1 MKTKNKIFLSLV
13 TIMFLSSSSFAD
25 ENKNDLGEVEVIN
38 DNITENSDSYT
49 MDFMRSATKLNLPV
63 LNTPQSISVI
73 TSQQM
78 EDFNLN
84 TLNDVLDN
92 TTGIEVQR
100 MESDRT
106 QYTSRGF
113 NITNFLIDGVGSS
126 LADNYIY
133 GNVDMFLYD
142 HVEVTRGATGLS
154 SNHGDPSASINMVRK
169 RPTKDFQASTK
180 ISLGSWNKKRL
191 EVDVSNSLN
200 DDKSIRARVMGAIE
214 DTKSHLD
221 RNESKLH
228 VFSAIIDGDIN
239 DNNKVTLGIK
249 SAKNDVK
256 GTQQGGFN
264 STDLQAKNYDISTN
278 AAPDWSY
285 RNTDSKEI
293 FLDLDSILSDKWKLK
308 TSYRKENNEGENHV
322 GIFTANTLTT
332 SMLYNSKT
340 DADLFDVTLNGSYTL
355 FDNEHEVVFSANY
368 IKQKYT
374 LDVWMDFTDYAI
386 DFNTWDGSTSS
397 RTYAVDPNSVTD
409 WTLTEKSFSAANNFN
424 ITNSLSVL
432 LGGKFSRYEKEGLS
446 YSKDF
451 SQKDNSVFTPYA
463 SLIYKI
469 NDNISAYT
477 SYTTTF
483 NPQDKIDAQENQLD
497 PEEGIN
503 YEAGIKSSFFEEAL
517 NSSFAVFRSKK
528 DNVADEAGKLSDGV
542 TSYYK
547 GEDGVVSQGYEI
559 EVSGKLSDNI
569 NASLGYT
576 KLSIKDKDGKDYN
589 TYIPRK
595 MINAAV
601 SYSPTQVKGLKVGV
615 SANWKSAAYHSI
627 APDVVQRSYTIFNLM
642 SSYAI
647 NKKTDLSFNVNN
659 VTNKKYLNSLY
670 KRGFAI
676 NGAPRSFGVS
686 LAYKF

>member
-1 MKTKNKIFLSLV
+1 
-13 TIMFLSSSSFAD
+13 
-25 ENKNDLGEVEVIN
+25 
-38 DNITENSDSYT
+38 
-49 MDFMRSATKLNLPV
+49 
-63 LNTPQSISVI
+63 
-73 TSQQM
+73 M

-126 LADNYIY
+126 LVDNYIY
-133 GNVDMFLYD
+133 SNIDMFLYD

-180 ISLGSWNKKRL
+180 LSVGSWNKRRL
-191 EVDVSNSLN
+191 EADVSNSLN
-200 DDKSIRARVMGAIE
+200 ENKTIRVRVMGAIE
-214 DTKSHLD
+214 DTESYLD
-221 RNESKLH
+221 RNKSKSH
-228 VFSAIIDGDIN
+228 VISAIIDADIN

-264 STDLQAKNYDISTN
+264 STDLQASNYDISTN
-278 AAPDWSY
+278 AAPEWSY
-285 RNTDSKEI
+285 RNTDSKSVFVE
-293 FLDLDSILSDKWKLK
+293 FDSTLSDKWKLK
-308 TSYRKENNEGENHV
+308 TSFTRENNEGANHL

-340 DADLFDVTLNGSYTL
+340 DIDLFDLTLNGSYSL
-355 FDNEHEVVFSANY
+355 FDKEHEVVLSTNY
-368 IKQKYT
+368 IKQEYT
-374 LDVWMDFTDYAI
+374 IDVWMDFTDYAI
-386 DFNTWDGSTSS
+386 DFNTWDGSTPS
-397 RTYAVDPNSVTD
+397 RTYATNPNSVTK
-409 WTLTEKSFSAANNFN
+409 WSLIEKSFSAANNFN
-424 ITNSLSVL
+424 ITDSLSVL
-432 LGGKFSRYEKEGLS
+432 LGSKFSRFEKEGIS
-446 YSKDF
+446 RNKDF

-483 NPQDKIDAQENQLD
+483 NPQNYIDASEKPLN
-497 PEEGIN
+497 PEEGVN
-503 YEAGIKSSFFEEAL
+503 YELGIKSSYFEEAL
-517 NSSFAVFRSKK
+517 NSSFAIFRSKK
-528 DNVADEAGKLSDGV
+528 ENVAIEAGTLSDGS
-542 TSYYK
+542 TKYYET
-547 GEDGVVSQGYEI
+547 EDGVVSQGYEI
-559 EVSGKLSDNI
+559 EVSGKLHDTV

-576 KLSIKDKDGKDYN
+576 KLSIKDSNGKAVN
-589 TYIPRK
+589 THIPRK
-595 MINAAV
+595 MLNAAI
-601 SYSPTQVKGLKVGV
+601 SYSPLEVEGLKVGA
-615 SANWKSAAYHSI
+615 SANWKSKAYHI
-627 APDVVQRSYTIFNLM
+627 DVPDVVQGSYTVFNLM
-642 SSYAI
+642 ASYEI

-659 VTNKKYLNSLY
+659 VTDKRYFNSLY
-670 KRGFAI
+670 KKGYA
-676 NGAPRSFGVS
+676 NYGAPRSFGVS